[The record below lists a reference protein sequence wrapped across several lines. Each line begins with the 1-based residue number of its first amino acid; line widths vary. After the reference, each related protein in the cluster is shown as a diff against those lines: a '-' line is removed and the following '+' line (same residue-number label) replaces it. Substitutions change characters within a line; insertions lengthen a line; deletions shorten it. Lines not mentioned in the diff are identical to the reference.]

1 MPTTTAPILPTIR
14 TPQDLR
20 GLSIAQLTR
29 LAQEVREAICSQV
42 SVSGGHL
49 APNLGVVELTIALHY
64 VFDFSSDRLLFDV
77 GHQCYPHK
85 LLTGRLG
92 LLSKLRTREGM
103 AGFPE
108 PRESE
113 YDLFSVGH
121 AGTGIPTA
129 VGMARGDVLNKEAF
143 DPKTNPT
150 GRRVV
155 SLIGDASIVNGVA
168 MEGLNNAGTLN
179 RQFLIV
185 LNDNGMSISK
195 PQGALAHY
203 FDRLR
208 LSHLYT
214 DLKKSAKEMLK
225 NMPGGGL
232 IKEAYHAAGEMTKA
246 VINEGAWFE
255 QFGLL
260 TVGPIDGHDLPTLI
274 QFFREARD
282 LDRPMLLHVK
292 TVKGKGY
299 EFAER
304 DASKFH
310 SPGAFK
316 VEGAAETD
324 AANGAPGAGQ
334 PDGAAI
340 SQSCRVEIRSEGRS
354 FTTAFADA
362 LLELME
368 KDPKVVTCTAAMPD
382 GTGLNKIL
390 PRFPD
395 RAWDVGICESHAMD
409 MMAGLAKTGFKPFFA
424 VYCTFL
430 QRAFDQAFQEVSLQG
445 LPVRLCLDRAGL
457 VGGDGAVHHGFCDV
471 ALLRTLPGA
480 VIMAAMDEPSLR
492 ASLEFMRGYDKGL
505 SAVRY
510 PRDKVSD
517 KFADQPCP
525 AFELGKARRLTAA
538 MPDEETP
545 DAAILAFGT
554 LAVTA
559 LEAAQSLAGEPT
571 VEVYDARFAKPVDRG
586 LIRSLLERRVPI
598 VTVED
603 HGVTGG
609 FGSAVL
615 EAAAEMGLDASQIA
629 RLGLPD
635 AWVYQDSRAKQ
646 LAQVGLDAPG
656 IARAIRTLLPVRE
669 VVRPSKRATPEAGSV
684 A

>member
-1 MPTTTAPILPTIR
+1 M
-14 TPQDLR
+14 DLR
-20 GLSIAQLTR
+20 GLSLAQLQQ
-29 LAQEVREAICSQV
+29 LAQEIRAAICSQI
-42 SVSGGHL
+42 SLSGGHL

-64 VFDFSSDRLLFDV
+64 VFDFSYDRLLFDV

-92 LLSKLRTREGM
+92 LLGKLRTREGM

-108 PRESE
+108 PRESD

-129 VGMARGDVLNKEAF
+129 VGMARGDMLNKEAF
-143 DPKTNPT
+143 DPMNHPA

-155 SLIGDASIVNGVA
+155 TLIGDASIVNGVA
-168 MEGLNNAGTLN
+168 MEGLNNAGTLK
-179 RQFLIV
+179 RQFLVV

-214 DLKKSAKEMLK
+214 DLKKSAKEVLK

-232 IKEAYHAAGEMTKA
+232 IKEAYHAAGEATKA
-246 VINEGAWFE
+246 VVNEGAWFE
-255 QFGLL
+255 HLGLL
-260 TVGPIDGHDLPTLI
+260 TAGPIDGHDLPTLI

-282 LDRPMLLHVK
+282 LDRPMVLHVK
-292 TVKGKGY
+292 TIKGKGY
-299 EFAER
+299 EFAEK

-316 VEGAAETD
+316 VENAAEGDPT
-324 AANGAPGAGQ
+324 
-334 PDGAAI
+334 
-340 SQSCRVEIRSEGRS
+340 QSCRVEMKSEGRS
-354 FTTAFADA
+354 FTTAFSDA
-362 LLELME
+362 LTDLME
-368 KDPKVVTCTAAMPD
+368 KDSKVVTCTAAMPD
-382 GTGLNKIL
+382 GTGLNKVL

-492 ASLEFMRGYDKGL
+492 ASLEFMRMHEKGL

-517 KFADQPCP
+517 RFVASVCP
-525 AFELGKARRLTAA
+525 SFEIGKARCLTEGA
-538 MPDEETP
+538 ETP
-545 DAAILAFGT
+545 DAAVLAFGT
-554 LAVTA
+554 LAITA
-559 LEAAQSLAGEPT
+559 VEAAESLATEAS
-571 VEVYDARFAKPVDRG
+571 VAVYDARFAKPVDRA
-586 LIRSLLERRVPI
+586 LIRSLLEQRVPI
-598 VTVED
+598 VTIED
-603 HGVTGG
+603 HSIIGG
-609 FGSAVL
+609 FGTAVL
-615 EAAAEMGLDASQIA
+615 EAAAEMGLDASLVT

-646 LAQVGLDAPG
+646 LSEVGLDAPG
-656 IARAIRTLLPVRE
+656 MAQAIRRAIADSGE
-669 VVRPSKRATPEAGSV
+669 RPSPVVAGLPRRS
-684 A
+684 APIAS